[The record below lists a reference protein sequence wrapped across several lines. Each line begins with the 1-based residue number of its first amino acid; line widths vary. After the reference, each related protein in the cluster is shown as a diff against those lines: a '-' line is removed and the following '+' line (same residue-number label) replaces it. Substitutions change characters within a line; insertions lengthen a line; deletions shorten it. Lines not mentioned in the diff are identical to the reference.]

1 MATAMH
7 SVKPCTVSQEQS
19 IIKQDVVIVGPFVP
33 TVNTTITVENT
44 SREIDDNG
52 FTVDYGQLIF
62 EGPLG
67 QEAKDLQV
75 GNIVTAAT
83 DDLNWHKFII
93 LGITTEDIGPNR
105 QKKTFDVKSAQMADV
120 FATYDAFVNADVN
133 KRDIID
139 YNCKSDDEDCEGRA
153 RRKLQRRVARR
164 LGVFSGISSVFKAGT
179 AFVKDAAGTLIEKTT
194 AFIGDAISTG
204 KEAISNVVTIATGQE
219 LDKTFRLVKIDEKWN
234 ESIKELV
241 TFSAEAKFDVDFIG
255 QFKGTFEDQMRLYF
269 PPFHLPFQTNG

>member
-1 MATAMH
+1 MH
-7 SVKPCTVSQEQS
+7 SVKPCNVSQEKS
-19 IIKQDVVIVGPFVP
+19 VIKKGVVLVGPFVP
-33 TVNTTITVENT
+33 TVNTAITVYTNKGPDE
-44 SREIDDNG
+44 NG

-67 QEAKDLQV
+67 PEAKDLQV